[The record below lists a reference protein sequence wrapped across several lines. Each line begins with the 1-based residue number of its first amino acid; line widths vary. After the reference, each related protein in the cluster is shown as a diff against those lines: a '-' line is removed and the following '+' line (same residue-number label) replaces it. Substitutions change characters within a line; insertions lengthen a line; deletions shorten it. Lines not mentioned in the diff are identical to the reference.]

1 MSIIITVR
9 KLRLFC
15 SVKFIWLAYMMMWYG
30 ITTSDMFGLAAL
42 IMASG
47 VVSYEDYSNANKM
60 FKSIMLYL
68 FQFVKIFLKYL
79 NYLFSIC
86 EVEM

>member
-1 MSIIITVR
+1 MYTINEHHHYCEKIQT
-9 KLRLFC
+9 FC
-15 SVKFIWLAYMMMWYG
+15 SVKFIRLAYRMMWYG
-30 ITTSDMFGLAAL
+30 INTSDMFGLAAL

-47 VVSYEDYSNANKM
+47 VASYEDYSNAYKM

-79 NYLFSIC
+79 NYVFYL
-86 EVEM
+86 

>member
-1 MSIIITVR
+1 
-9 KLRLFC
+9 
-15 SVKFIWLAYMMMWYG
+15 MMWYG
-30 ITTSDMFGLAAL
+30 INTSDMFGLAAL

-47 VVSYEDYSNANKM
+47 VASYEDYSNAYKM

-79 NYLFSIC
+79 NYVFYLWSWDVRPFRNWNKNH
-86 EVEM
+86 EAT